1 MQIAHVSFLGILI
14 TLVLLYLL
22 ITYISTCSPYFRY
35 LGSISRY
42 IFHLYL
48 LSLSHHN
55 LLSFSFSFWLQM
67 AWCKSLRGHLLCA
80 NAKLVRFCEPN
91 PNPNFACHCGYLSW
105 NWCQNV
111 LVSLIAQIW
120 DRQNFLETKCIAKE
134 LYSCCSI
141 QWSLNSRRQPLLIR
155 QPISISVSDSCLPHF
170 RFRLCQW
177 TMQCAVSSH
186 WGWLWFWI

>member
-14 TLVLLYLL
+14 TLVILYLL

-91 PNPNFACHCGYLSW
+91 LNPSFCLPLWLPLMKLMSKCTSFTYSSNMGQTKFSRNKMYSKRI
-105 NWCQNV
+105 V
-111 LVSLIAQIW
+111 
-120 DRQNFLETKCIAKE
+120 FL
-134 LYSCCSI
+134 L
-141 QWSLNSRRQPLLIR
+141 LNSMVTKQ
-155 QPISISVSDSCLPHF
+155 
-170 RFRLCQW
+170 
-177 TMQCAVSSH
+177 
-186 WGWLWFWI
+186 